1 MAGEEAAIVFA
12 IQKKI
17 IRKFRDQCATDP
29 RQAMTLESLNIRK
42 RVAVKS
48 LIKKKILV
56 EAPNY
61 RFYLDEEA
69 AEELFKNRRWIFLI
83 VIIFAIIG
91 LLAAYFLNP

>member
-56 EAPNY
+56 EAPDD